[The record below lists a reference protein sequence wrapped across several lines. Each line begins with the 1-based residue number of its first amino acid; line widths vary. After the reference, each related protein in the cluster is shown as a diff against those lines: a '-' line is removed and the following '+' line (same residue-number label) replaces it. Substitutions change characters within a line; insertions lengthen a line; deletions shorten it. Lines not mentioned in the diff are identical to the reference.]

1 MRSSYPAFRWVRM
14 RELSIDASRRS
25 LRPLELRRYGKGSFQ
40 YLTYRKSIGESSGK
54 KCEHSLV
61 SPNDLTQRRLELLRP
76 SSDLPSDHLFF
87 RLDDFAHRSDL
98 REREYSWERRIDPVD
113 LEIAFNKVPGEMGE
127 VVVFRPDTTG
137 ETGRCRV
144 KYGGRRRIRDVD
156 FVNDHVD
163 LGRDGIMV

>member
-14 RELSIDASRRS
+14 RESSIDASRRS
-25 LRPLELRRYGKGSFQ
+25 LRPLELQRFSKRRFQ
-40 YLTYRKSIGESSGK
+40 YPIYRKFIGECCGK
-54 KCEHSLV
+54 KYEYSLV
-61 SPNDLTQRRLELLRP
+61 SPNDLVQRRLELLRP
-76 SSDLPSDHLFF
+76 SSNLPSDHLFF
-87 RLDDFAHRSDL
+87 RLDNFAHRSDL
-98 REREYSWERRIDPVD
+98 REREYSWERRIDPIN
-113 LEIAFNKVPGEMGE
+113 LKIAVNKIPGEMGE
-127 VVVFRPDTTG
+127 VVVFCPDTTG